1 MNVYD
6 IALTVALT
14 ILAMTLFFVVDYFKD
29 KIKELEDKT
38 VRLRI
43 KNHGTDFTLKSLED
57 NIYTLMYKVYKQQKV
72 KDRADKKIGVG
83 KWIRFERDGTHG
95 ISYWYGCSIC
105 HNKVPKS
112 QQYHI
117 DYFSPYCPSC
127 GAKMEGYES
136 EVGT

>member
-6 IALTVALT
+6 IALTVALY
-14 ILAMTLFFVVDYFKD
+14 ILVMTLLFVVDYFKD

-43 KNHGTDFTLKSLED
+43 KNHGTDFTLKRLED
-57 NIYTLMYKVYKQQKV
+57 NIYTLMDKVYKQQKV

-83 KWIRFERDGTHG
+83 KWIRFESDGTHG

-105 HNKVPKS
+105 GNKVPKS
-112 QQYHI
+112 QYGI
-117 DYFSPYCPSC
+117 DYFSPYCPAC
-127 GAKMEGYES
+127 GAQMEFES
-136 EVGT
+136 EVEK